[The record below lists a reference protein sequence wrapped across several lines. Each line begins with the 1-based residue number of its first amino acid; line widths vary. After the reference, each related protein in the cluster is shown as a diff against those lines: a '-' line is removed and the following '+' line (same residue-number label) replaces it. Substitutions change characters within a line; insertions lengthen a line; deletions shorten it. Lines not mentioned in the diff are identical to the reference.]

1 MSGLKVGLVASG
13 GEESKQL
20 SQLLEQN
27 GAQIVH
33 NISPDKIADEH
44 VEDDNLHVWL
54 LYVDD
59 DSWHDSV
66 DHLLDESEVPVYFS
80 EPGTLAKQSH
90 PEYWCNNLLAR
101 LYELTGIENESAVPA
116 QQVSN
121 PATPTQ
127 QPVAEKADNEEKLPE
142 TPISDSSAGEESV
155 SALSKSLDELE
166 VTTADLPDGMAAEL
180 VSELESIS
188 PVLTDD
194 LPSDSLQITDDDSD
208 ILTLDDEFD
217 IDESASESLDDLVAD
232 FETNEEPLI
241 EDDSSEEE
249 AEIELA
255 DFDSS
260 QFELDD
266 KSLAEVESE
275 TIELEPME
283 PDPVESEPVE
293 PEQVES
299 ESLELEPADS
309 EQSQLES
316 IDLEQ
321 TTLETATSQDE
332 EPEFEIELATF
343 ENFDQVE
350 PKPNETTATD
360 PVLSERIEPVLND
373 ADLIETEESLAE
385 DSLADSFNNELQL
398 DDDFHLEL
406 DGELDVDADSIDNL
420 QLENSRIESPQ
431 TEELQIEEPQTE
443 NLQSES
449 EVSLDLTEEE
459 QSSVSADLSLESI
472 ESEAPVA
479 TGKAT
484 YVIDGE
490 EEQQPEAQTA
500 SPQEQPEAEEIGL
513 SLEAIDEDKPITGK
527 ATYVI
532 DEGDEEELQPVEPA
546 KVEVAETTEE
556 PEEDFSL
563 SLEPIAQEQQADWLQ
578 DIGEEEL
585 EANNDVEMQIA
596 EIAAEE
602 LDVIAGESQL
612 EQQEANDSIEQA
624 SEFSIDELEFSVEED
639 NESAED
645 ELVVADKEE
654 AEHLASTDQQL
665 IDSEISSGIEIDEDA
680 IREIAREALAD
691 EVEEIMP
698 EPMVEEELTLD
709 DNGQIEIQNE
719 QSIAPIDANDEPLEF
734 DIPMLDETAGDVE
747 FEERLVP
754 QYQEPEYT
762 PCWVIGASLG
772 GPAAVKRFLNSIPA
786 DINAGFVI
794 AQHIDENFLP
804 VLAEILTNSSQFN
817 VTVAQGSNDIKPGSV
832 FLAPLKGKLVFLQ
845 DGSMLVDHSQKW
857 SAPYSPCI
865 DDVIEGVSQVYG
877 DKSGAIIFSGMG
889 EDGLVGARKM
899 RQQGGQV
906 WAQSTDTCANASM
919 PESVINNGEADYV
932 GTPEQ
937 LAERLVGTLA
947 LASAN

>member
-101 LYELTGIENESAVPA
+101 LYELTGIENEPAVPA
-116 QQVSN
+116 QPIS
-121 PATPTQ
+121 APTAPPQ
-127 QPVAEKADNEEKLPE
+127 QSVAENTDKDEILPE
-142 TPISDSSAGEESV
+142 TPINDSSASEESV

-188 PVLTDD
+188 PVLTEE
-194 LPSDSLQITDDDSD
+194 LPSESLQITDDESD

-217 IDESASESLDDLVAD
+217 IDESASENLDDLVAD
-232 FETNEEPLI
+232 FETTEELVT
-241 EDDSSEEE
+241 EEE
-249 AEIELA
+249 SREEESEIELA

-266 KSLAEVESE
+266 ESLVEVESD
-275 TIELEPME
+275 TIELET
-283 PDPVESEPVE
+283 
-293 PEQVES
+293 
-299 ESLELEPADS
+299 ADS
-309 EQSQLES
+309 EQHQLES
-316 IDLEQ
+316 IELEPITLEANELEQ
-321 TTLETATSQDE
+321 TTLETATLEDQ

-350 PKPNETTATD
+350 PKPDKTATSD
-360 PVLSERIEPVLND
+360 PALSERIEPVLND
-373 ADLIETEESLAE
+373 ADLIETEEALAE

-406 DGELDVDADSIDNL
+406 EGELDVDADSIDNL
-420 QLENSRIESPQ
+420 QLENSHTESPQ
-431 TEELQIEEPQTE
+431 TEDLQLESPQPDNEVGQAIAEEKHD
-443 NLQSES
+443 SI
-449 EVSLDLTEEE
+449 
-459 QSSVSADLSLESI
+459 SADLSLESI

-490 EEQQPEAQTA
+490 EEQPPEPKTA
-500 SPQEQPEAEEIGL
+500 TPQEQPQPEAEEIGL

-532 DEGDEEELQPVEPA
+532 DDGDEEELQPVEPA
-546 KVEVAETTEE
+546 KIEVAETTEE

-585 EANNDVEMQIA
+585 ESDNDVEMQIA

-602 LDVIAGESQL
+602 LDVVASDNQMELEAGENIEL
-612 EQQEANDSIEQA
+612 E
-624 SEFSIDELEFSVEED
+624 SEFSDDELGLSLED
-639 NESAED
+639 DGPEQD
-645 ELVVADKEE
+645 EIVVADKEE
-654 AEHLASTDQQL
+654 ADHLASTDQQL

-680 IREIAREALAD
+680 IREIAREALSD
-691 EVEEIMP
+691 EAEEIMP
-698 EPMVEEELTLD
+698 EPMIEEELTLD

-719 QSIAPIDANDEPLEF
+719 QSIAPIDVNDEPLEF

-754 QYQEPEYT
+754 QYQEQEYT

-832 FLAPLKGKLVFLQ
+832 YLAPLKGKLVFLQ